1 MIPTTSLCN
10 LLQAF
15 SGAFELTL
23 RFTMRSLPS
32 RVLDELSLQHPYMDF
47 YVGNNGDFDRIATS
61 VILRL
66 IDRWGK
72 ENFSINLVLPYPK
85 ANMDL
90 LEKQFDSVMIP
101 PTLHNVHTKA
111 AITERNRW
119 MVENCDLLIAHVV
132 HERGGAWTAM
142 RVAEQLGM
150 PVLRI

>member
-1 MIPTTSLCN
+1 
-10 LLQAF
+10 
-15 SGAFELTL
+15 
-23 RFTMRSLPS
+23 
-32 RVLDELSLQHPYMDF
+32 
-47 YVGNNGDFDRIATS
+47 
-61 VILRL
+61 
-66 IDRWGK
+66 
-72 ENFSINLVLPYPK
+72 
-85 ANMDL
+85 MDL

-101 PTLHNVHTKA
+101 PTLHNVHPKA